1 MKRNKTMRILAAL
14 LTAMLVLSIG
24 MSAMAGSVKVDTDI
38 EMVDVAELKSEW
50 KKDQDFTL
58 ADPAPWNLSELKQV
72 VDVEDP
78 RSVAAY
84 FVWSVTRL
92 VDDYND
98 GMEMMKYLFADLE
111 PYGSGFTEGGMS
123 GKAGWDTYFNERLKS
138 SDYKWLPRAYFEG
151 AEGDNGF
158 TPERPLTLELY
169 YNDTNTMTLN
179 AQSYEQLGRLDI
191 TYWIKSHAAGNQV
204 NINVMKFDGSD
215 RWYVTSGTTSTA
227 MFYDQRGGLSAS
239 AKTALKTAVNDAS
252 TEAEHKAR
260 YGGGDA
266 EPEPEPLP
274 FTDVDPSDNFA
285 DAIAWAYGNKV
296 TTGTSATTFGPM
308 DSCTRGQVVTFL
320 WRAAGEPA
328 PKNSNNPFTDVR
340 SSDYYYKPILW
351 AVENGITAGTS
362 ATTFSP
368 DQTCSSAH
376 IITFLY
382 RANGI
387 GSDGWY
393 EVAKNWATAEGL
405 LRATGITVSPEE
417 TCPRGAVVTFLYRTY
432 Q

>member
-1 MKRNKTMRILAAL
+1 MIAL
-14 LTAMLVLSIG
+14 ITAITVLCGAFSTT
-24 MSAMAGSVKVDTDI
+24 AFAGSVKVDTDI
-38 EMVDVAELKSEW
+38 EMVDLDELKSDW
-50 KKDQDFTL
+50 KRDQDFTL
-58 ADPAPWNLSELKQV
+58 ADPAPWNLEELKQV
-72 VDVEDP
+72 VDVKDP

-84 FVWSVTRL
+84 FVWAVTRM

-138 SDYKWLPRAYFEG
+138 SDYSWLPRAYFEG
-151 AEGDNGF
+151 AEGENGF
-158 TPERPLTLELY
+158 TPSRPLTIELY

-179 AQSYEQLGRLDI
+179 AQAYEQLGRLDI

-227 MFYDQRGGLSAS
+227 MFYDQRSGISAA
-239 AKTALKTAVNDAS
+239 AKTALKTAQNDTS
-252 TEAEHKAR
+252 TAAEHKAR
-260 YGGGDA
+260 YGSTSGSA
-266 EPEPEPLP
+266 VELP

-285 DAIAWAYGNKV
+285 EAIAWAYNNEV
-296 TTGTSATTFGPM
+296 TTGTSNTTFGPM

-320 WRAAGEPA
+320 WRAAGKPEP
-328 PKNSNNPFTDVR
+328 KSSNNPFTDVS

-351 AVENGITAGTS
+351 AVEQGITAGTS

-368 DQTCSSAH
+368 NQTCSSAH

-382 RANGI
+382 RAEGV

-405 LRATGITVSPEE
+405 LRATGITVSPDE
-417 TCPRGAVVTFLYRTY
+417 TCPRGAVVTFLYRIY